1 MDGWKTTSDYFS
13 LIFWTPP
20 KKQLHP
26 RPTHPLEKAGLE
38 MWRVEPP
45 AAKGSSEAL
54 WFGAGFWRAKGCNK
68 SFKQLIRKHP
78 WRNKNGAQP
87 TQKIVKPPWELW
99 IIYSSNLAGCVI
111 WRSLLKRS
119 DFHPTLYLWG
129 LETGNGA
136 SEDFLRS
143 FGHEVFWAVQILGRF
158 APRESMQIS
167 KMMPYF
173 KFLVNKKRDRN
184 HDLGKRLR
192 E

>member
-1 MDGWKTTSDYFS
+1 MKIWMVGRRLVTIFLLFFGPPPQKKNSPPDPPPSKSGSWNVKGGTSCSQREFRS
-13 LIFWTPP
+13 PVVWSRWFCNTSFFF
-20 KKQLHP
+20 KK
-26 RPTHPLEKAGLE
+26 
-38 MWRVEPP
+38 
-45 AAKGSSEAL
+45 
-54 WFGAGFWRAKGCNK
+54 
-68 SFKQLIRKHP
+68 LIRKHP
-78 WRNKNGAQP
+78 WCNKNGAQP
-87 TQKIVKPPWELW
+87 TQKIVKTPWELW

-167 KMMPYF
+167 KMKPYGC
-173 KFLVNKKRDRN
+173 FLQWWYPQNIPKWSV
-184 HDLGKRLR
+184 
-192 E
+192 